1 MRDQSGVLPGALKRF
16 NNCHGIWGKHIVRW
30 DKIAEQTAGA
40 AVVAEAGT
48 DPALGAGAACHT
60 QGSLTGS
67 DPAPLAGLLAYF
79 TLLQRSC

>member
-1 MRDQSGVLPGALKRF
+1 MLPAALGRF
-16 NNCHGIWGKHIVRW
+16 NNCHGVWWKHVAQVRW

-40 AVVAEAGT
+40 AVVAGT

-67 DPAPLAGLLAYF
+67 DPAPLAGLLAHF
-79 TLLQRSC
+79 TLLQHSC